1 MPILTSYNKSL
12 IDHFIV
18 NSQLPNNILNV
29 EALSEGDNLSD
40 HIPVKLKL
48 FYDMPKIH
56 KHNAFSNKIKFNWQD
71 SLPQDKLN
79 YKL

>member
-1 MPILTSYNKSL
+1 M
-12 IDHFIV
+12 
-18 NSQLPNNILNV
+18 
-29 EALSEGDNLSD
+29 
-40 HIPVKLKL
+40 

-79 YKL
+79 YKTIIKTLLSQVIIPTDSIL